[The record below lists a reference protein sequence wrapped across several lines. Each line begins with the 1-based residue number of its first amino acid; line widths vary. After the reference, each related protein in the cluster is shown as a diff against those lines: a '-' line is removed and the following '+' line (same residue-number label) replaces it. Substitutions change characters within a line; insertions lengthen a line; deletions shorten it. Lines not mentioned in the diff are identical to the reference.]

1 MRVQYSPSI
10 VKQTFKR
17 FIDFLAGHGAGM
29 LAAMLLMILGTLAFI
44 AITNYV
50 SSGRANHFDRRVIT
64 YFRDH
69 HGPGI
74 VEDIATD
81 ITAMGGPGCW
91 LLVTAMIS
99 GYLVVEHRYYTAAWL
114 VATVTSGAVLTIF
127 LKGTIDRVPPG
138 NMHETNPIHYYPS
151 FPSGHSMMSAMVYL
165 TLGVILAQLANRRR
179 TKAYILVMAGLIVFL
194 VGVSRVYLRIHW
206 PTDVL
211 AGWAAGIV
219 WALLCWVVT
228 ERLRQVRRER
238 KLLHR
243 VQL

>member
-1 MRVQYSPSI
+1 MRVRYPLSI
-10 VKQTFKR
+10 LKQTLRK

-29 LAAMLLMILGTLAFI
+29 LAAMVLMILGTLAFI

-64 YFRDH
+64 FLRH
-69 HGPGI
+69 HRGPAI
-74 VEDIATD
+74 VQDIATD

-91 LLVTAMIS
+91 LLVTGMIS
-99 GYLVVEHRYYTAAWL
+99 GYLVFEHRYYTAAWL
-114 VATVTSGAVLTIF
+114 VATVTSGAVFTIF

-138 NMHETNPIHYYPS
+138 NMHEVNPIHYYPS

-165 TLGVILAQLANRRR
+165 TLGVILAQLAPRRR

-194 VGVSRVYLRIHW
+194 VGVSRVYLCIHW
-206 PTDVL
+206 PTDVV
-211 AGWAAGIV
+211 AGWAAGVV

-238 KLLHR
+238 KL
-243 VQL
+243 QLRASL